1 MTIAWKA
8 PAAAVF
14 CTFALLGCQAN
25 SGPVG
30 GGGGGGLDPDTGIDA
45 DGNPTGDGSNTDTGF
60 PNDGSVGGSI
70 LDEGVELI
78 GADTGQGF
86 ICTQAASADAGAEIE
101 VAANGLVGSVLGPLL
116 DLLSADSVNAL
127 LNSVRDRNLALDQ
140 DFKTA
145 AAVTQTAAGLLGQL
159 NSLDI
164 VVNLPQTVGS
174 GRYAVF
180 ALSFPPSLLDL
191 GLLSSVSV
199 TTLLNDTEV
208 ETGATVD
215 ATGLSLLGFSTDQL
229 GSVYAL
235 VGYKASEPFDAAR
248 LSISSDFLSVD
259 LGENLFIHELCTGGR
274 LVDAPAS

>member
-78 GADTGQGF
+78 GGDTGQGF

-101 VAANGLVGSVLGPLL
+101 VAT
-116 DLLSADSVNAL
+116 
-127 LNSVRDRNLALDQ
+127 NLIL
-140 DFKTA
+140 F
-145 AAVTQTAAGLLGQL
+145 GLLLGAEHAGGHGGDQQPTQQAHARILAVVQQPRHRRHQAPEVAPEVHDHRQQRAKMHGHIEGQRLVRPAQQPGGQHQVPRAGDRQKFRQAL
-159 NSLDI
+159 N
-164 VVNLPQTVGS
+164 QAEY
-174 GRYAVF
+174 GR
-180 ALSFPPSLLDL
+180 LQRIHRRSHHH
-191 GLLSSVSV
+191 
-199 TTLLNDTEV
+199 
-208 ETGATVD
+208 GATKV
-215 ATGLSLLGFSTDQL
+215 AF
-229 GSVYAL
+229 
-235 VGYKASEPFDAAR
+235 
-248 LSISSDFLSVD
+248 
-259 LGENLFIHELCTGGR
+259 
-274 LVDAPAS
+274 